1 MSRTT
6 TPIALLPHEQHLC
19 AHDVVELWLNVPLVS
34 ETNVREHW
42 STRAKRAARQRELV
56 ALTFF
61 QALGARWHL
70 EADPAKPKRVHLTMY
85 RGKPLDQDNLV
96 SSAKHVVDGLV
107 DARLI
112 SGDAPKDGHV
122 FTYEQVPGIPTAK
135 QGIRISVRLLEP
147 PREAHDA
154 AD

>member
-6 TPIALLPHEQHLC
+6 TPIELLPHEQHLC
-19 AHDVVELWLNVPLVS
+19 TNDLVELWVDTRLVNPLN
-34 ETNVREHW
+34 EREHW
-42 STRAKRAARQRELV
+42 NVRAKRAARQRELV

-70 EADPAKPKRVHLTMY
+70 EADPARPKRVHFTAY
-85 RGKPLDQDNLV
+85 VGRGFDD
-96 SSAKHVVDGLV
+96 DGLV
-107 DARLI
+107 GSLKAIRDGCIDARLI